1 MGHDLEMS
9 HQEKIGEIEERER
22 MILANLNRCAK
33 RARWQEMSS
42 RIDPLKRDEVKIV
55 LFVK

>member
-1 MGHDLEMS
+1 MS
-9 HQEKIGEIEERER
+9 HLHKIGEILERGR
-22 MILANLNRCAK
+22 IILANLNRCAK

-42 RIDPLKRDEVKIV
+42 IIDPLKRDEAKIV

>member
-1 MGHDLEMS
+1 MNDLEMS
-9 HQEKIGEIEERER
+9 HLHKIGEILERGR
-22 MILANLNRCAK
+22 IILANLNRCAK

-42 RIDPLKRDEVKIV
+42 IIDPLKRDEAKIV

>member
-1 MGHDLEMS
+1 MS
-9 HQEKIGEIEERER
+9 HLEKIGEIEEREI